1 MEEDHFPPMTREAK
15 ERMVIYLKKKKNK
28 TIREIAS
35 LVHMN
40 FSDIGRI
47 IRREQGYV
55 DEHKKE
61 TSEISKESQAFSLFG
76 KGKSLIEVKIELD
89 IESNDVLEYHKKYRE
104 VENVDG
110 YNRSYN
116 AVQGKIEP
124 YLRLFKLMNELGMT
138 PEQVAEQAKY
148 GKLLPQLRNNY
159 SKLLNDVQALET
171 KLPVLN
177 SELASSNHKLQVSK
191 YWLEYYNNEYVQKSK
206 QLTEIVSEIN
216 AKKYF
221 VKQFDNDEGYNRI
234 KNVTAE
240 RANLLLRDL
249 RLQTTIIVSATIET
263 ISGYPANNRLISDI
277 LAFKDSSESYQNS
290 WMNVHWK
297 ELLKL
302 AEQVHDKIIKDM
314 MDVAIGMAV
323 SSTNFVQSNAAVT

>member
-1 MEEDHFPPMTREAK
+1 MGDDHLPPMTREAK
-15 ERMVIYLKKKKNK
+15 ERMVIYLKNKNK

-40 FSDIGRI
+40 FSDIGRV

-55 DEHKKE
+55 DEPKKE
-61 TSEISKESQAFSLFG
+61 TSEITKESQAFSLFR

-104 VENVDG
+104 LENADG
-110 YNRSYN
+110 YNRSYDS
-116 AVQGKIEP
+116 VQGNIEP
-124 YLRLFKLMNELGMT
+124 YLRLFNLMNQLGMT
-138 PEQVAEQAKY
+138 PEQVAELANY
-148 GKLLPQLRNNY
+148 GKMLPQVRNYY

-177 SELASSNHKLQVSK
+177 SELASSNDKLQVSK
-191 YWLEYYNNEYVQKSK
+191 YWLEYYNNECVQKSK
-206 QLTEIVSEIN
+206 QLTGIVSEIN

-240 RANLLLRDL
+240 QANLLLRDL
-249 RLQTTIIVSATIET
+249 QLQTTIMVSATIET
-263 ISGYPANNRLISDI
+263 LGRYPAYNRLISEI

-290 WMNVHWK
+290 SMNVHWK

-302 AEQVHDKIIKDM
+302 AEHVHDKIIKDM
-314 MDVAIGMAV
+314 TDVAIGMAV
-323 SSTNFVQSNAAVT
+323 SSTNFVQSNAAGT

>member
-1 MEEDHFPPMTREAK
+1 MTREAK
-15 ERMVIYLKKKKNK
+15 ERMVIYLKKKNK
-28 TIREIAS
+28 TIREIAK

-40 FSDIGRI
+40 FSDIGRV

-55 DEHKKE
+55 DEPKKE
-61 TSEISKESQAFSLFG
+61 TSGITKESQAFSLFR

-116 AVQGKIEP
+116 AVQGNMEP
-124 YLRLFKLMNELGMT
+124 YLRLFNLMNEHGMT
-138 PEQVAEQAKY
+138 PEQVAEQANY
-148 GKLLPQLRNNY
+148 GKMLPQVRNYY

-177 SELASSNHKLQVSK
+177 SELASSNDKLQVSK

-206 QLTEIVSEIN
+206 QLTGIVSEIN

-240 RANLLLRDL
+240 QANLLLRDL

-263 ISGYPANNRLISDI
+263 ISRYPANNRLISDI

-302 AEQVHDKIIKDM
+302 AEHVHDKIIKDM
-314 MDVAIGMAV
+314 TDVAIGMAV
-323 SSTNFVQSNAAVT
+323 SSTNFVQSNAAAT